1 MSTTLTRPAPIAE
14 QLRVVDEHV
23 RTAREHL
30 RLAEAGSVVAA
41 HDCRVDLAVLLVDV
55 DALTARITQ
64 VLALRATAEQ
74 RLTELTAAAR
84 AALASGDPAYLTA
97 VLDKWGVERPADPRP
112 LAVLAQPLDPHQVAG
127 R

>member
-14 QLRVVDEHV
+14 QLRVVAEHV

-64 VLALRATAEQ
+64 VLA
-74 RLTELTAAAR
+74 
-84 AALASGDPAYLTA
+84 
-97 VLDKWGVERPADPRP
+97 
-112 LAVLAQPLDPHQVAG
+112 
-127 R
+127 